1 MRRAMQKAALLAL
14 GVVTVF
20 SSSGCLRGI
29 VTDARIAEARASA
42 EALETLGD
50 ADVARAGTEAQLAE
64 LEGLYRL
71 SPQDDDI
78 LFALVRAWTV
88 YGAVFLQDTRES
100 LEPSNEPLAEASL
113 ANAEQ
118 AYQKERHA
126 LERAAGFGLSALAKK
141 GSGLDEARRTRDGF
155 SRWAEDH
162 LSGQRDGELA
172 YWVGRAWLSRSRLGK
187 GDPHGRSFEAFV
199 GTVLLERSSRIAP
212 GYARYGAA
220 TALAGA
226 QAETRDGLDEARRSF
241 ELLLEKTQKKALSVQ
256 VEYALRV
263 ACVSGDALLYERL
276 LNDVLGAVDP
286 GLDERLAN
294 VFAKRKARRAL
305 SREAMKAC
313 KFATKPEAA
322 P

>member
-1 MRRAMQKAALLAL
+1 MRNSALVAL
-14 GVVTVF
+14 GMAVAL
-20 SSSGCLRGI
+20 SSAGCLRGI

-88 YGAVFLQDTRES
+88 YGTVFLQDARES
-100 LEPSNEPLAEASL
+100 LDLTGEPTTLAQTSL
-113 ANAEQ
+113 ASAEQ
-118 AYQKERHA
+118 TSHKERHA
-126 LERAAGFGLSALAKK
+126 LERAAGFGLTALAKR

-162 LSGQRDGELA
+162 LSGQRDGEIA
-172 YWVGRAWLSRSRLGK
+172 YWIGRAWLSRSRLGK
-187 GDPHGRSFEAFV
+187 GDPQGRSFEAFV

-212 GYARYGAA
+212 GYARFGAA

-226 QAETRDGLDEARRSF
+226 QAETREGLDEARRTF
-241 ELLLEKTQKKALSVQ
+241 ELLLEKTQKKALAVH

-263 ACVSGDALLYERL
+263 ACASGDALLYERL
-276 LNDVLGAVDP
+276 LNDVLGSVDP

-313 KFATKPEAA
+313 KFATKAELA

>member
-1 MRRAMQKAALLAL
+1 MRRAMQKAALLAV
-14 GVVTVF
+14 GMVTAL

-71 SPQDDDI
+71 SPQDDDM

-88 YGAVFLQDTRES
+88 YGTVFLQDTRES
-100 LEPSNEPLAEASL
+100 LEPSNDAAQASL

-118 AYQKERHA
+118 ASQKERHA
-126 LERAAGFGLSALAKK
+126 LERAAGFGLSALAKR

-162 LSGQRDGELA
+162 LSGPRDGELA

-187 GDPHGRSFEAFV
+187 GDPQGRSFEAFV

-263 ACVSGDALLYERL
+263 ACASGDALLYERL
-276 LNDVLGAVDP
+276 LNDVLGSVDP

>member
-1 MRRAMQKAALLAL
+1 MRGATRNSAFLAFGMAVALL
-14 GVVTVF
+14 
-20 SSSGCLRGI
+20 SSGCLRGI

-88 YGAVFLQDTRES
+88 YGTVFLQDARES
-100 LEPSNEPLAEASL
+100 FELASDPASL
-113 ANAEQ
+113 ASAEQ
-118 AYQKERHA
+118 TSQKERHA

-141 GSGLDEARRTRDGF
+141 ASGLDEARRTRDGF

-162 LSGQRDGELA
+162 LSGPRDGEMA

-187 GDPHGRSFEAFV
+187 GDPQARSFEAFV

-226 QAETRDGLDEARRSF
+226 QAETREGLDEARRSF
-241 ELLLEKTQKKALSVQ
+241 ELLLEKTQKKALAVH

-263 ACVSGDALLYERL
+263 ACPSGDPLLYERL
-276 LNDVLGAVDP
+276 LNDVLGSVDP

-313 KFATKPEAA
+313 KFPTKAEAA